1 MWFIAFFFEGP
12 NSEGGNRGWCTVRSQ
27 VGSMNKAAVRQ
38 VILPSLPS
46 APFHMEFMGV
56 ATSGRLTTM
65 AATGSNYLPPVSW
78 PVVVY
83 QHKRPLAGFFVISKR
98 LLLLGTCDFNPC
110 QRRKNSSYLCPVI
123 TVGLQR
129 VREPHCSVVPGD
141 NMLHLLT
148 GGLGHVL
155 MYLATKPCQL

>member
-1 MWFIAFFFEGP
+1 M
-12 NSEGGNRGWCTVRSQ
+12 
-27 VGSMNKAAVRQ
+27 GSVSKAAVRQ

-46 APFHMEFMGV
+46 APSHMEFMGV

-65 AATGSNYLPPVSW
+65 AATGSYYLPPVSC
-78 PVVVY
+78 PIVVY

-98 LLLLGTCDFNPC
+98 LLLLETCDFNPC
-110 QRRKNSSYLCPVI
+110 QRRKNSRYFCPVI
-123 TVGLQR
+123 TVGVTESERTPLQCCAWR
-129 VREPHCSVVPGD
+129 QRAPS
-141 NMLHLLT
+141 LT